1 MTQAEGWGGAVMAEK
16 EKRKMKINGLL
27 VVMCGLAIVVSAS
40 VAAETRPGDPN
51 KGPALYKEHCLRCH
65 GAMLDGRGPEAAK
78 LSKPPAD
85 FHKYLSRV
93 KGDLELEVTIRQ
105 GRKLTAMHEW
115 DSLLSDQQIY
125 DLIAYIRS
133 AVPHLEV
140 MP

>member
-1 MTQAEGWGGAVMAEK
+1 
-16 EKRKMKINGLL
+16 
-27 VVMCGLAIVVSAS
+27 MCGLAIAVSAS
-40 VAAETRPGDPN
+40 PAAETRPGNPHR
-51 KGPALYKEHCLRCH
+51 GPALYKQHCLRCH
-65 GAMLDGRGPEAAK
+65 GAMLDGEGPEAAK
-78 LSKPPAD
+78 LSRKPPD

-115 DSLLSDQQIY
+115 DSLLSDQEIY

-133 AVPHLEV
+133 VVPHKEV

>member
-1 MTQAEGWGGAVMAEK
+1 
-16 EKRKMKINGLL
+16 
-27 VVMCGLAIVVSAS
+27 
-40 VAAETRPGDPN
+40 
-51 KGPALYKEHCLRCH
+51 
-65 GAMLDGRGPEAAK
+65 MLDGKGPEAAK
-78 LSKPPAD
+78 LSRQPTD

-115 DSLLSDQQIY
+115 DTLLSDQQIY

-140 MP
+140 TP

>member
-1 MTQAEGWGGAVMAEK
+1 MQIDERIV
-16 EKRKMKINGLL
+16 LL
-27 VVMCGLAIVVSAS
+27 LCGLMVVASAAGATDS
-40 VAAETRPGDPN
+40 HPGHPKN
-51 KGPALYKEHCLRCH
+51 GKSLYQQHCLRCH
-65 GAMLDGRGPEAAK
+65 GVKLDGDGPDSKK
-78 LSKPPAD
+78 LSTRPPD

-115 DSLLSDQQIY
+115 DNLLSDQQIY

-133 AVPHLEV
+133 AVPHREV